1 MAEHSDSEIEQLRA
15 VNDSPKKFS
24 FTLTTLVLFTVSA
37 TQPIRKSKANK
48 GEPTSSKSS
57 TVLLGIAEKRK
68 NDDASDH
75 SVRDRDRVGIIPT
88 RVANR
93 DSRWASEDR

>member
-1 MAEHSDSEIEQLRA
+1 MAEHSDSEIEQLRT

-24 FTLTTLVLFTVSA
+24 FTLTTLVLFMVSA
-37 TQPIRKSKANK
+37 TQPIRKSKASR
-48 GEPTSSKSS
+48 GEATSSKSS

-75 SVRDRDRVGIIPT
+75 SVRDRDRVRVIPT
-88 RVANR
+88 FVTNR
-93 DSRWASEDR
+93 DGR